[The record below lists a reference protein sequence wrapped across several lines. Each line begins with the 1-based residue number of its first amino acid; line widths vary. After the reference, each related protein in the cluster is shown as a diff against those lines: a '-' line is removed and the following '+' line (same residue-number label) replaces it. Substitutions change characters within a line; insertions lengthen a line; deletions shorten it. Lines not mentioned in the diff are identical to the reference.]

1 MPQAASVGGCFF
13 SNARGQPLWIHVEL
27 EADRYH
33 DDEIGISN
41 FALAKTAIAVFALRT
56 SGAA

>member
-1 MPQAASVGGCFF
+1 MEGCFF

-41 FALAKTAIAVFALRT
+41 FALAKKAIAILALRT
-56 SGAA
+56 SRAA